1 MLGDSINAPVWI
13 SKSSSCFGKGIS
25 VRSRRLPV
33 INVSK
38 SVDKWDH
45 LEGLVKFGD
54 NDKKKSMKQRVLL
67 HALFILAG

>member
-25 VRSRRLPV
+25 VLSRRLPV

-45 LEGLVKFGD
+45 LGGLVNNGD
-54 NDKKKSMKQRVLL
+54 NLKKKSMKQRVLL
-67 HALFILAG
+67 HAKNMLAG